1 MKGSPGSREGPG
13 GSGGTARSLRRGEVY
28 LALLE
33 PGADLHGFRPVIVIS
48 HDAFNAVESWRSVT
62 VVPLSTS
69 SGQARQGP
77 TSVWIPDGAG
87 GLRGGGAALCHQLTT
102 VDRAKLT
109 QRLGALPAEVMRALE
124 VGIRA
129 ALDLR

>member
-1 MKGSPGSREGPG
+1 M
-13 GSGGTARSLRRGEVY
+13 Y
-28 LALLE
+28 FALLE
-33 PGADLHGFRPVIVIS
+33 PGGDLHGFRPVIVLS

-69 SGQARQGP
+69 SGQVRPGP

-87 GLRGGGAALCHQLTT
+87 GLRGGGAALCHQVTT
-102 VDRAKLT
+102 VDRATLT
-109 QRLGALPAEVMRALE
+109 QRLGALPAEVMRAVE
-124 VGIRA
+124 VGVRA